1 MGMMSLPFLILAFY
15 LRLRPKK
22 KYSVLLGVSL
32 AVLGL
37 GWSPPGLQ
45 VRDFA
50 PLAEVGQDQSR
61 VVGGNT
67 RPSLPHTSH
76 IFDI

>member
-1 MGMMSLPFLILAFY
+1 MMSLPFLILAFY

-37 GWSPPGLQ
+37 LWG
-45 VRDFA
+45 
-50 PLAEVGQDQSR
+50 PLAR
-61 VVGGNT
+61 
-67 RPSLPHTSH
+67 LPP
-76 IFDI
+76 DPAKVAKPEYGC